1 MLPDTLN
8 GMDRFA
14 DQTSGD
20 NKVPSVI
27 CYDKGHKVVAAGDA
41 ATSRQAADNVDFEGW
56 TKIELFVIPS
66 LVPGKC

>member
-27 CYDKGHKVVAAGDA
+27 CYDKSRKLVAAGAA
-41 ATSRQAADNVDFEGW
+41 ATSMQAAENVDFEGW
-56 TKIELFVIPS
+56 TKIELFVYPS
-66 LVPGKC
+66 LALVAC